1 VVAALNE
8 GVGAWLVGGEASR
21 PASDGAVSDSDAEE
35 GAPVR

>member
-1 VVAALNE
+1 MVAALNE
-8 GVGAWLVGGEASR
+8 RELASLEGGEASR